1 MQLLLLLQRHLS
13 SCVGTF
19 VDIKTVSDFLL
30 ETSSPSISFSFS
42 FSFSF
47 QEPCWFQRTEPIP
60 GNVHGSKCSFF
71 SGRKNLSLASC
82 CLFRSVWCSLG
93 RGRFGKLRCSETV
106 TKNSDFE
113 WSGITGRDLALA
125 GDKPKVIR
133 IMLCTQEKLKNA
145 GCIEGCD
152 EGVITTMQQFS
163 GSTCGWWFYN
173 SKFWDRSILW
183 GLDISK

>member
-13 SCVGTF
+13 SRVGTF
-19 VDIKTVSDFLL
+19 VDIKTVSDFLP

-82 CLFRSVWCSLG
+82 CLFLSVWCSLG
-93 RGRFGKLRCSETV
+93 RGRFGKLRWTETV

-113 WSGITGRDLALA
+113 RSKKTEGSGCSTALEFTPHEREVM
-125 GDKPKVIR
+125 GLNP
-133 IMLCTQEKLKNA
+133 A
-145 GCIEGCD
+145 GCWALSL
-152 EGVITTMQQFS
+152 FS
-163 GSTCGWWFYN
+163 IPSVV
-173 SKFWDRSILW
+173 RP
-183 GLDISK
+183 